1 MKLEFEGKV
10 FVTVDGNCYECY
22 VTALADYRYEQGK
35 MYMRNGDPGYPDDE
49 ELDIISLSVSD
60 ISKVEDNGDRVT
72 VDDTDTVAAVTG
84 AVEDYL
90 YEMDLENWNG
100 FEDDCDPEED

>member
-1 MKLEFEGKV
+1 MKLEFEGEV
-10 FVTVDGNCYECY
+10 LVTVNGNCYECY

-60 ISKVEDNGDRVT
+60 ISRIE
-72 VDDTDTVAAVTG
+72 DDTGVHISVDNPDTVAAVID
-84 AVEDYL
+84 AVEDHL
-90 YEMDLENWNG
+90 YEMDLDNWYCP
-100 FEDDCDPEED
+100 ELAYEED